1 MEETQI
7 PEQAPEKTSF
17 KAILDRVAEPFAI
30 FGVALFVL
38 LLIAQFAV
46 LPMFNTFD
54 LNGKKLNPDELSQY
68 RAQLVQKVNDAESA
82 RNDLILPIKNETY
95 HLLQAGKDAL
105 PPVATVKAAIESV
118 ARETQGGGTISLIR
132 IHVDGAT
139 VTVKGDVR
147 AGLSSMTVLA
157 SFVEKVES
165 LPFVGT
171 FVRPAFTRETDA
183 VLGAH
188 SPFTFSFTSK

>member
-1 MEETQI
+1 MEDTQI
-7 PEQAPEKTSF
+7 PEQAPQKTSF
-17 KAILDRVAEPFAI
+17 KAILDRIAEPFAI
-30 FGVALFVL
+30 FSVALFVL
-38 LLIAQFAV
+38 LLIAQIGV
-46 LPMFNTFD
+46 LPLFNKFD
-54 LNGKKLNPDELSQY
+54 IKGQKLNPNQLSQY
-68 RAQLVQKVNDAESA
+68 KAQLVQKVNDAESA

-95 HLLQAGKDAL
+95 HLLQARKDTL
-105 PPVATVKAAIESV
+105 PDIATVKASLQSA
-118 ARETQGGGTISLIR
+118 ARETQGSGTIVLSR
-132 IHVDGAT
+132 IHAEGAT
-139 VTVKGDVR
+139 IAVRGDVH

-171 FVRPAFTRETDA
+171 FTRPAFTREEDP